1 MEDDMT
7 RTKRDK
13 VLGASFR
20 LGSVCVT
27 RGAAEVLYEEDIRNA
42 VGRHARRDWGDVCAA
57 DWDRN
62 DRSLEEGCRLLS
74 AYRSRAG
81 IPFWVITEA
90 DRSVTTVLLPEEY

>member
-1 MEDDMT
+1 MVNA
-7 RTKRDK
+7 KREQ
-13 VLGASFR
+13 VVPGRFP

-27 RGAAEVLYEEDIRNA
+27 RGAAGTLDEDDIRRA
-42 VGRHARRDWGDVCAA
+42 VGRHAGRDWGDVCAA

-62 DRSLEEGCRLLS
+62 DRSVEEGCRLLS

-81 IPFWVITEA
+81 IPFWVITEP